1 MNCNCG
7 RACAAKLASFKRHDG
22 QLLNKPLCKHSE
34 VAAGMSSKSSKAVSN
49 TYAGQQQK
57 VAIKKTIAL
66 GCIAQLSGGTTFS
79 SGVPVSLGP
88 SSTGPS
94 CVSSS
99 TGAVCE
105 AFPDGCPTS
114 FSGECSACCTQKQE
128 DRHKHKKHVGRE
140 AAILHRKTKM
150 YAHCN
155 TWGVGSRCSFS
166 FKIVLAASSRFP
178 TTTTG
183 RIRSTFANFGSRAPY
198 TWLTD
203 ASPKQKPFSIRPS
216 ASSRIEHPTASHV

>member
-1 MNCNCG
+1 MLAHFGSPTTALKKTERTQCSTSRACSCGIFAVTCSRCTRVCTMNCNCG

-34 VAAGMSSKSSKAVSN
+34 IAAGMFSKSSKAVSN

-128 DRHKHKKHVGRE
+128 DRHKHKN
-140 AAILHRKTKM
+140 M
-150 YAHCN
+150 
-155 TWGVGSRCSFS
+155 
-166 FKIVLAASSRFP
+166 
-178 TTTTG
+178 
-183 RIRSTFANFGSRAPY
+183 
-198 TWLTD
+198 
-203 ASPKQKPFSIRPS
+203 
-216 ASSRIEHPTASHV
+216 